1 MNKIFGSL
9 EELDDVTDVNDE
21 AEVKDVDLDE
31 IAFKLMEADE
41 LVEGAEKDLNS
52 ANDKID
58 ELESTVER
66 LEVLASVI
74 KKHGINQAIMEVA
87 DPFNELV
94 DAGIC
99 CSYEELSVDLST
111 GVHANTTVENID
123 AAIEG
128 LWDKIIDTF
137 KSIGN
142 KMKDHS
148 IKQEKAN
155 KIYTEALLDIKKV
168 IEGINEFNTDKF
180 ESKSVRAYTKEHMKQ
195 GIGAINAV
203 SKVVDGN
210 AIKEL
215 VTKVNGFSKNL
226 DKATNEAIDA
236 EFIKYCK
243 VINTLG
249 NDKKTMEMV
258 GFKIDTDADHKIKGI
273 DRVSVSIE
281 DKRSS
286 IKELGWSVDDVKHL
300 INDIIALLN
309 KTYSYANALDAL
321 SDHYGSEA
329 YIFYQTTVKKDT
341 PEEHKK
347 ILNKMFI
354 TIKNGFGIQY
364 AVTYGG
370 IFVLRNVASST
381 LELARA
387 AVASKA

>member
-9 EELDDVTDVNDE
+9 EELDDVTDANDE

-99 CSYEELSVDLST
+99 CSYEELSIDLST
-111 GVHANTTVENID
+111 GVHANTTVVNID

-155 KIYTEALLDIKKV
+155 KIYTTALIDIKKV
-168 IEGINEFNTDKF
+168 LDGISNFDTKKF
-180 ESKSVRAYTKEHMKQ
+180 ENKSVRAYSNKEMKQ
-195 GIGAINAV
+195 AYDAIFSLEKVIDGKAV
-203 SKVVDGN
+203 KDFITN
-210 AIKEL
+210 INNL
-215 VTKVNGFSKNL
+215 NKNL
-226 DKATNEAIDA
+226 DKVTHEIIDG
-236 EFIKYCK
+236 EFIKYCDDIFNLTNDK
-243 VINTLG
+243 NMLNTLG
-249 NDKKTMEMV
+249 LSVEKYESKRIKSITMV
-258 GFKIDTDADHKIKGI
+258 TPSITDDRDIIKN
-273 DRVSVSIE
+273 
-281 DKRSS
+281 
-286 IKELGWSVDDVKHL
+286 LGWEITALKHIVADAIVML
-300 INDIIALLN
+300 DR
-309 KTYSYANALDAL
+309 TYGYSNAL
-321 SDHYGSEA
+321 SDLSKNYNNEA
-329 YIFYQTTVKKDT
+329 YVFYQATVNENT
-341 PEEHKK
+341 PDEHKK
-347 ILNKMFI
+347 LLNIMLIAVNHSFQMQHVI
-354 TIKNGFGIQY
+354 INAGIR
-364 AVTYGG
+364 
-370 IFVLRNVASST
+370 ILRNVASST